1 MYSVPYAQSC
11 ALGAETRPTPGASA
25 GVTSWAVRTA
35 THRHT
40 QTDTHTSRSR
50 THPQGSWLMSSMN
63 LHVEV
68 VILLLGE
75 VLATHGARAALVLAV
90 CAPHM
95 AVVGRVRGEG
105 FAAVLALEGLLPRVL
120 ADVSAQ
126 DAGCCER
133 LEGQG
138 SSERRWS
145 CK

>member
-1 MYSVPYAQSC
+1 
-11 ALGAETRPTPGASA
+11 
-25 GVTSWAVRTA
+25 
-35 THRHT
+35 
-40 QTDTHTSRSR
+40 
-50 THPQGSWLMSSMN
+50 MSSMN

-126 DAGCCER
+126 DAGCCEC
-133 LEGQG
+133 LERQG